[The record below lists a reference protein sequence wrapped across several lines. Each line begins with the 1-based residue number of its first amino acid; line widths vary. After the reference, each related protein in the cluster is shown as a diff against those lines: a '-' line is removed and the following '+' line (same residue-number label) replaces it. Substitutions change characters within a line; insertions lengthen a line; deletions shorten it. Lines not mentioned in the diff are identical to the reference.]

1 MDKDDQQLSKP
12 IPRFG
17 SFRPQESPTHVPEPA
32 QTTTPDKASSTSLD
46 HGEVTRRHQHSRSK
60 RPSRNLNPQRTPG
73 IPSAP
78 ECDFVRWDESPV
90 LFHIDV
96 EGDARNLDYRSSH
109 GIPSYPHPWHDRAL
123 GLKTNFG
130 AGVHRTSVVDR
141 GKTSLSK
148 QVRSDHK
155 HTKILRINSK
165 ASPVLQ
171 DDNGADF
178 VPLQSPKE
186 PKLKCKGHPIG
197 RSLPR
202 IPKIRL
208 HGSVEDGSD
217 SASAPESGFDYVSDQ
232 STSEDDGA
240 RASTLREDLQ
250 RKRIA
255 LSNRVDEDPS
265 DWRAWMALVK
275 LQDEIDG
282 FPNALSERTPTNA
295 ERQSNAGIAL
305 SIYRKA
311 LKSVV
316 DPDGIERLHLGMM
329 SKAPMVWE
337 PRKLSMHWQSIVKQH
352 PLSLRLWKK
361 YLDFHQSMS
370 SGFTVEENKQRY
382 IDCLDMLQGLRSDI
396 ASSESQHSAVY
407 SIQIHVL
414 LRLTLLLREAGYT
427 EVAVGSWQALMEY
440 EFNKPSHFRRVDLTA
455 KPTYDDSIFAFER
468 FWDSEAPRIGEPDA
482 KGWLNFS
489 NDGVEQRQASRAE
502 RKPIHDGTNVFKSWA
517 DAEYQAYC
525 CSNLPSRAIDES
537 LDDPYR
543 TVLFSDVRHALIESP
558 PGADNCAII
567 AAFLC
572 FCHLPPCADNARDQT
587 ETLYEDQFVRNEILY
602 DRTVT
607 TVSNFPSHGSAI
619 AASHGPDSSSST
631 TTNKTNDPCLPSV
644 FAFPLGNYEVS
655 SDTLFTPFG
664 QWFSALG
671 SWSGFVLKDFILR
684 TLNVLANRGVGGD
697 GLAEYLLA
705 FEMHVSPT
713 TVRKSARSLLKS
725 RPSSLRLYDVF
736 ALLENRLGN
745 TEAAN
750 KVWDTA
756 IQMSAKLN
764 DAARRDA
771 ILLWRSRVWHHL
783 SSGQTSKALQQ
794 VSRYGS
800 ESGLEELLDAYGK
813 PSAGTTTTVRLR
825 LRNAFSAGRDHMLS
839 LGLSAHAALYSEL
852 LVLSDYLLDTT
863 LIQAAHASFV
873 DNLQLLIKVAPTDR
887 RAEALFRQFFAR
899 LLYTH
904 TIGKRPISPS
914 TIRAFLTE
922 SIAAFPHNTIF
933 LSLYAWNESRFR
945 IDDRV
950 RGIMRDVVFSS
961 DQRNKHNKDEIPS
974 DHITSHFFAVYTD
987 MQRGLVQGSN
997 QSAVR
1002 GTFERA
1008 LSDAG
1013 APHSAGLWKW
1023 YFLYEHSNGD
1033 TKRAREVYYRAMRAC
1048 PWAKEI
1054 YMLGFDYLSGV
1065 MPEVELRA
1073 VYDMMVEKELRIRVT
1088 L

>member
-1 MDKDDQQLSKP
+1 MDRDDQQLSKP

-17 SFRPQESPTHVPEPA
+17 SFRHQQSPTHVPEPD
-32 QTTTPDKASSTSLD
+32 QTTKPDKTSSTSLD
-46 HGEVTRRHQHSRSK
+46 HGEVRRRHQHSRSK
-60 RPSRNLNPQRTPG
+60 RPSHNLNPQRTPG
-73 IPSAP
+73 TPSTP

-96 EGDARNLDYRSSH
+96 EGDARNLEYRSSH
-109 GIPSYPHPWHDRAL
+109 GIPSYPHPWNDRAL
-123 GLKTNFG
+123 GLKTFFG
-130 AGVHRTSVVDR
+130 SGVHRTSVVDR

-148 QVRSDHK
+148 QIRSDHK

-165 ASPVLQ
+165 ASSVLQ
-171 DDNGADF
+171 DDDGADF

-202 IPKIRL
+202 GPKTRL
-208 HGSVEDGSD
+208 RGSVEDGSD
-217 SASAPESGFDYVSDQ
+217 SASAPESGFDHVSDQ

-250 RKRIA
+250 RKRVA

-265 DWRAWMALVK
+265 DWRAWIALVK
-275 LQDEIDG
+275 LQDEMDG
-282 FPNALSERTPTNA
+282 FPNALSEQTPTNA
-295 ERQSNAGIAL
+295 ERQSNAGVAL

-311 LKSVV
+311 LKGVV

-329 SKAPMVWE
+329 SKASMLWE

-370 SGFTVEENKQRY
+370 SGFAVEENKKRY
-382 IDCLDMLQGLRSDI
+382 TDCLDMLQGLRSDI

-414 LRLTLLLREAGYT
+414 LRLTLFLREAGYT

-440 EFNKPSHFRRVDLTA
+440 EFNRPSYLRRVDVTA
-455 KPTYDDSIFAFER
+455 KTTYDDSILAFER
-468 FWDSEAPRIGEPDA
+468 FWDSEVPRIGEPDA
-482 KGWLNFS
+482 K
-489 NDGVEQRQASRAE
+489 
-502 RKPIHDGTNVFKSWA
+502 
-517 DAEYQAYC
+517 
-525 CSNLPSRAIDES
+525 
-537 LDDPYR
+537 
-543 TVLFSDVRHALIESP
+543 
-558 PGADNCAII
+558 
-567 AAFLC
+567 
-572 FCHLPPCADNARDQT
+572 DNARDQT
-587 ETLYEDQFVRNEILY
+587 EILYEDQFVRNEILY

-607 TVSNFPSHGSAI
+607 TVSNFPSHGSEI
-619 AASHGPDSSSST
+619 AYSHGPDSSSST
-631 TTNKTNDPCLPSV
+631 ATNKTNDPCLPSV

-671 SWSGFVLKDFILR
+671 SRSGSVLKDFILR
-684 TLNVLANRGVGGD
+684 TLNVLAHRGVGGD

-764 DAARRDA
+764 DVARRDA

-800 ESGLEELLDAYGK
+800 ESGLEELLDANGK
-813 PSAGTTTTVRLR
+813 PSAGATTTVRLR

-839 LGLSAHAALYSEL
+839 LGLATHAALYSEL

-873 DNLQLLIKVAPTDR
+873 DNLQLLIKVVPTDR

-904 TIGKRPISPS
+904 TTGKRPISPS

-997 QSAVR
+997 QGAVR

-1013 APHSAGLWKW
+1013 AAHSAGLWKW
-1023 YFLYEHSNGD
+1023 YFLYEHSNED

-1054 YMLGFDYLSGV
+1054 YMLGFDYLSDV